1 MKQILISVLLTLPLA
16 IASSTT
22 ATNTTVVMPTMNNT
36 KLHIDSINVAKF
48 KKQHYLENIKEM
60 MPVFQMVSEKAKVPL
75 SIPIVFFAWET
86 GWGKAAAFQNGF
98 NLGGVMNSHQKLV
111 RYSSLYD
118 SAIGWCN
125 VLGHNRYT
133 KHFTKDT
140 TDFKSLLMAYH
151 VGGYWGSNL
160 NEIKWRMD
168 IYNQLKGK
176 I

>member
-1 MKQILISVLLTLPLA
+1 MKQILISVLLTLPIA

-22 ATNTTVVMPTMNNT
+22 ITNAPVTTVTNST
-36 KLHIDSINVAKF
+36 KSCIDSINVAKF
-48 KKQHYLENIKEM
+48 KKQHYLENIKDM
-60 MPVFQMVSEKAKVPL
+60 MPVFQLVSDKAKVPV
-75 SIPIVFFAWET
+75 SIPMVFFAWET

-98 NLGGVMNSHQKLV
+98 NLGGVMSGKQKLL

-118 SAIGWCN
+118 SAINWAN

-151 VGGYWGSNL
+151 VGGYWGNNL
-160 NEIKWRMD
+160 DEIKWRMD

-176 I
+176 F